1 VKFFEKYKFT
11 DKVHTP
17 VGIMSAILG
26 CIALLF
32 GIAATI
38 TPYLIKARSS
48 DRFALTLA
56 LSVFMGFIG
65 VILGIIGKTRKGEY
79 GLFPK
84 IGLVLNTVVI
94 VWGIIII
101 TIGAGI
107 I

>member
-1 VKFFEKYKFT
+1 MKFFEKYKFT

-32 GIAATI
+32 GVAATI
-38 TPYLIKARSS
+38 TPYLIKASSS

-56 LSVFMGFIG
+56 LSMLLGVIG
-65 VILGIIGKTRKGEY
+65 LILGIIGKSRRGEY
-79 GLFPK
+79 GMFPG